1 MASISEREKENALLL
16 ARLRDAVR
24 LCRQRS
30 CPQFVGFLDEH
41 QQMLAQSLE
50 KEMGSDSLCFYGG
63 HSEAERTIAGFFP
76 SYMGP
81 DFTFFP
87 IKSLSFSY
95 RKDAVLQH
103 RDFLGTMLSCGVR
116 RDKIGDILCGTGF
129 TVAFVNTEIADFL
142 CDQIRKVGGEGVVVT
157 DGFQGELPQAHHYKE
172 IRDTVASP
180 RLDAV
185 VKAAIGASR
194 EEAARRITAGAV
206 SLNHVLCENGS
217 AAVREGDILSI
228 RGKGRFRIQELG
240 LPTRKGRLFL
250 TIKKYI

>member
-1 MASISEREKENALLL
+1 MASISDREKENALLL

-41 QQMLAQSLE
+41 QQVLAQSLE

-194 EEAARRITAGAV
+194 EEAAAVLQRERFPLITCCAKTALRLYGR
-206 SLNHVLCENGS
+206 ETFFPF
-217 AAVREGDILSI
+217 AAKAAFASRNWGC
-228 RGKGRFRIQELG
+228 
-240 LPTRKGRLFL
+240 LPAKDGCF
-250 TIKKYI
+250 